1 MQIIFSSI
9 SSLFH
14 HFGRHKRTETRLEYE
29 GFDGERKLF
38 FADSIRPD
46 SSSKRFP
53 NFSSLHPSRFKV
65 TRIKSKIFLSF
76 FLDRLPF
83 KGQTVAKN
91 IGRIPASSSIQTW
104 PSPVLLSLQ
113 LNERGL
119 IYIPTIHMKNHQPRF
134 FPSYKHY
141 WRPPFFLRVF
151 SFFFVASLSNC
162 DFQSRFW
169 SRFSNIFDVWGKR
182 ECFENYDLNQCSNEK
197 DLWSFQVLRET
208 TIFLLASLSN
218 FAILDH
224 VWLIFSRFVLW
235 IGNHCFIERD

>member
-151 SFFFVASLSNC
+151 SFFF
-162 DFQSRFW
+162 FR
-169 SRFSNIFDVWGKR
+169 
-182 ECFENYDLNQCSNEK
+182 
-197 DLWSFQVLRET
+197 SFVK
-208 TIFLLASLSN
+208 
-218 FAILDH
+218 
-224 VWLIFSRFVLW
+224 
-235 IGNHCFIERD
+235 